1 MAKEREVT
9 ILNIKEEDFTKKLL
23 DNGAVF
29 KDEFLQRRYT
39 YDFTPALKNKW
50 IRLRTNGKKTTLTI
64 KEIKDKKA
72 IDGTEELEVLVG
84 DFDIMNKI
92 LKELGYVY
100 RNYQENY
107 RKIYMIDEVEVSID
121 SWPMIPTYAE
131 IEGKSNE
138 AVISVLNKLGYS
150 LDEATTLDVTSIYNE
165 VYGIDLL
172 NIRELKFERSN
183 HEGLLQHNK

>member
-9 ILNIKEEDFTKKLL
+9 ILNIKEEDFIKKLL

>member
-138 AVISVLNKLGYS
+138 AVISILNKLGYS

>member
-9 ILNIKEEDFTKKLL
+9 ILNIKEEDLIKKLL

>member
-9 ILNIKEEDFTKKLL
+9 ILNIKEEDFIKKLL

-84 DFDIMNKI
+84 DFDAMNKI

-107 RKIYMIDEVEVSID
+107 RKIYMIDEVEISID

-138 AVISVLNKLGYS
+138 AVISVLNRLGYS

>member
-1 MAKEREVT
+1 M
-9 ILNIKEEDFTKKLL
+9 
-23 DNGAVF
+23 
-29 KDEFLQRRYT
+29 
-39 YDFTPALKNKW
+39 
-50 IRLRTNGKKTTLTI
+50 TI

>member
-9 ILNIKEEDFTKKLL
+9 ILNIKEEDFIKKLL

-29 KDEFLQRRYT
+29 KDEILQRRYT

>member
-9 ILNIKEEDFTKKLL
+9 ILNIKEEDFIKKLL

-72 IDGTEELEVLVG
+72 IDGTEELEVLIG

>member
-9 ILNIKEEDFTKKLL
+9 ILNIKEEDFIKKLL

-84 DFDIMNKI
+84 NFDIMNKI